1 MIGLRN
7 LDRSQWI
14 NAPAPTPFDKLEPH
28 IEEIRPETVIPVRR
42 QDTNLFGMLHITIQA
57 RRQVEI
63 VAITSAKEIHLLV
76 GSNIDECNSAFQSPV
91 AAEIREVKQLRRLDT
106 QSHAHTAHAD
116 NDQMN
121 RPVALPRDRLTI

>member
-1 MIGLRN
+1 
-7 LDRSQWI
+7 
-14 NAPAPTPFDKLEPH
+14 
-28 IEEIRPETVIPVRR
+28 
-42 QDTNLFGMLHITIQA
+42 MLHVTIQA

-63 VAITSAKEIHLLV
+63 VAVAAAEEVHLLV
-76 GSNIDECNSAFQSPV
+76 GCGVDERNPAFQSPV
-91 AAEIREVKQLRRLDT
+91 AAEIREVKQLRRFDS